1 MFTKFYDFSFFSFF
15 HYIFYFILLLSTFP
29 RRLVSGVVGGQI
41 RGLSG
46 GEQPSSCI
54 LAKVYNDLDRTLWV
68 F

>member
-15 HYIFYFILLLSTFP
+15 FYIFFFILLLTTFP

-46 GEQPSSCI
+46 GGATSSCI